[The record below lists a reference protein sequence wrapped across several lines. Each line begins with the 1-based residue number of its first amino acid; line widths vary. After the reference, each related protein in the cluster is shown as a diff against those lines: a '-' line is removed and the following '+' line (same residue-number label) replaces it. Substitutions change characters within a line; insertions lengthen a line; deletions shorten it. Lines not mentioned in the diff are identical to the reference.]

1 MEPPAGQRSI
11 GTGGPLSVSFVAK
24 SRVALSIEGSC
35 LRVVGDRG
43 RHAEL
48 WLDVPP
54 GNRLMQQGQVS
65 DPDRLGQSIAVILAN
80 RNIFTS
86 SVICGLSGA
95 RCVSRLFTLPRA
107 KGPARPRWWSARP
120 DG

>member
-1 MEPPAGQRSI
+1 M
-11 GTGGPLSVSFVAK
+11 SVCFFAK
-24 SRVALSIEGSC
+24 PRVAFAIEGSC
-35 LRVVGDRG
+35 FPVVGDRG

-80 RNIFTS
+80 RNISTS

-95 RCVSRLFTLPRA
+95 WCVSRLFTFPRA